1 MGRASTSTT
10 TTTTTTTTHRV
21 AHRTYTVAAASPAIT
36 RSPLVQRGH
45 AHTLGFVRGC
55 SEAVGGFYF
64 VMSAE
69 YLRSYLRAIDE
80 TPLEMQLGVTQ
91 LTYQDFEAIGA

>member
-1 MGRASTSTT
+1 
-10 TTTTTTTTHRV
+10 
-21 AHRTYTVAAASPAIT
+21 
-36 RSPLVQRGH
+36 
-45 AHTLGFVRGC
+45 
-55 SEAVGGFYF
+55 VGGFCF